1 MILAVCGQ
9 QRRAAHRTLVVRL
22 RSWPSPVGAGPFGLA
37 MHRPGGLACMISARG
52 RGQES
57 GWA

>member
-1 MILAVCGQ
+1 
-9 QRRAAHRTLVVRL
+9 
-22 RSWPSPVGAGPFGLA
+22 VGAGPFGLA